1 MANLPEG
8 LRARAAKRTP
18 MLLRRRPPQID
29 SRPVQPA
36 QGFEHLSAE
45 AIAVLKWLKANHIEF
60 VLVGPMAEAI
70 RGGAGSPGPVAIVP
84 APYRRN
90 FERLWRALDSAH
102 ARPRPDGNAKEARE
116 IRPAKMT
123 ADTSPGGQR
132 WILGKGPH
140 YLDVEGQPTGTPG
153 YQELLYEAGRFELA
167 AGLSVDVAS
176 PEDIEHYAHMRRTGI
191 APEMRITRAAPH
203 SLETNST

>member
-1 MANLPEG
+1 
-8 LRARAAKRTP
+8 

-29 SRPVQPA
+29 SRSIQPA

-45 AIAVLKWLKANHIEF
+45 SIAVLKWLKANHIEF

-70 RGGAGSPGPVAIVP
+70 RGGADSPGPVAIVP

-90 FERLWRALDSAH
+90 FERLWRALDAAQ
-102 ARPRPDGNAKEARE
+102 ARPRPDGGAKGARE

-123 ADTSPGGQR
+123 ADTCPGGQR
-132 WILGKGPH
+132 WILGSGPH

-153 YQELLYEAGRFELA
+153 YQELLYEAGRYELA
-167 AGLSVDVAS
+167 TGVTVEVAS
-176 PEDIEHYAHMRRTGI
+176 PEDIEHYAHVRRTGS

-203 SLETNST
+203 EVEANST